1 MIQEKKEEVF
11 GLGMSQ
17 PSHNVK
23 DKANKTIGEDRI
35 SEMKD
40 EKNRNTKNERQTFA
54 VDLRKKKR

>member
-1 MIQEKKEEVF
+1 M
-11 GLGMSQ
+11 GMSQ